1 MTQAQNTP
9 APQPTSVPQD
19 VRAGVLAALMP
30 FGAGM
35 LLTLGYA
42 WIGVFGVVL
51 AAIGAAGWAFW
62 WRNKYQQW
70 FPQQVTTGSVVGTTV
85 LVAVITLLLFVSIS

>member
-1 MTQAQNTP
+1 MTQADNTP
-9 APQPTSVPQD
+9 APQPTSVQQD

-51 AAIGAAGWAFW
+51 AAIGAAGWAFRW
-62 WRNKYQQW
+62 HNKHQGW
-70 FPQQVTTGSVVGTTV
+70 FPQQLTTGSVVGQTA
-85 LVAVITLLLFVSIS
+85 LVALITLLLFVSIS

>member
-1 MTQAQNTP
+1 MTQADNTP
-9 APQPTSVPQD
+9 APQPTSVQQD
-19 VRAGVLAALMP
+19 VRAGALAALMP
-30 FGAGM
+30 FGGGM

-51 AAIGAAGWAFW
+51 AAIGCAGWAFW
-62 WRNKYQQW
+62 WRNKYQKW

-85 LVAVITLLLFVSIS
+85 LVAVITLLLFLSIS